1 MRVFVT
7 FYICIFIQ
15 IILSDTL
22 YWLYFIKILNS
33 SESTVVEV
41 RRAITLVF
49 LPTILMILSYSLL
62 YWQLEKQMK
71 LSRIQSG
78 QTFMRRFKPDKIEK
92 VREVIVFTAVACFIV
107 SQLIVLVFAT
117 LSKVSL

>member
-1 MRVFVT
+1 
-7 FYICIFIQ
+7 
-15 IILSDTL
+15 L
-22 YWLYFIKILNS
+22 
-33 SESTVVEV
+33 
-41 RRAITLVF
+41 
-49 LPTILMILSYSLL
+49 
-62 YWQLEKQMK
+62 QLEKQMK

-117 LSKVSL
+117 L